1 MYGPTVWRKKIAID
15 KSPIPGFFNTLQL
28 FDYSI
33 QLFIWYTMVWNPFSQ
48 KPPQQVEQKSHQP
61 LNLAPAQ
68 ADNASSNDIS
78 HTLDQLSGPVKVK
91 NISPQSAEE
100 NDKSVT
106 NFVEQRPANLFI
118 IDGEKY
124 SDESIICTNN
134 EKGGK
139 TCLKL
144 GYNSIQLFKHM
155 QKLEYFCS
163 LPNDVDATYFECRK
177 IK

>member
-1 MYGPTVWRKKIAID
+1 
-15 KSPIPGFFNTLQL
+15 
-28 FDYSI
+28 
-33 QLFIWYTMVWNPFSQ
+33 MVWNPFSQ

-91 NISPQSAEE
+91 NISPQSDEE

-134 EKGGK
+134 EKGVVVK
-139 TCLKL
+139 
-144 GYNSIQLFKHM
+144 S
-155 QKLEYFCS
+155 
-163 LPNDVDATYFECRK
+163 
-177 IK
+177 